1 MSVEFNILTLL
12 EVLLHLVII
21 GSGVIG
27 LTSAYYLSSL
37 GYKVT
42 VIEKNN
48 SSAMEASIANG
59 SLLSYTS
66 GPLASPSVLKMLPQ
80 NTARTS
86 SINPSS

>member
-48 SSAMEASIANG
+48 SRDQAAEA
-59 SLLSYTS
+59 
-66 GPLASPSVLKMLPQ
+66 
-80 NTARTS
+80 R
-86 SINPSS
+86 